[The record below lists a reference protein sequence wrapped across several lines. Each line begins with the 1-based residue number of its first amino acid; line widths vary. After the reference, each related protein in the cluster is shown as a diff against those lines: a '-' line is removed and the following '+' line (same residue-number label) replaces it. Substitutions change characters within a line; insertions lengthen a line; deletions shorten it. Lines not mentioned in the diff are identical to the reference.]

1 MEMIVTATK
10 RESVNRTLAVTDRH
24 VASFRFP
31 ADFAHWHN
39 SENMS
44 PMNAM
49 GKQQKR
55 AHIL

>member
-1 MEMIVTATK
+1 MIVTATK
-10 RESVNRTLAVTDRH
+10 RDNVNRTLAVTDRH

-39 SENMS
+39 RENMS